1 MQVYLVPLKTQ
12 GAVVNTAIAIGC
24 AEGIVKSK
32 DSNLLPSNGG
42 HISLLST
49 GASISL
55 LALALS
61 SVERALRQDYST
73 VPNFEEAKALLFDI

>member
-1 MQVYLVPLKTQ
+1 MEECIHCGDKRKCSI
-12 GAVVNTAIAIGC
+12 GVVNTAIAIGC
-24 AEGIVKSK
+24 AEGIMKSK

-55 LALALS
+55 LALAL
-61 SVERALRQDYST
+61 
-73 VPNFEEAKALLFDI
+73 